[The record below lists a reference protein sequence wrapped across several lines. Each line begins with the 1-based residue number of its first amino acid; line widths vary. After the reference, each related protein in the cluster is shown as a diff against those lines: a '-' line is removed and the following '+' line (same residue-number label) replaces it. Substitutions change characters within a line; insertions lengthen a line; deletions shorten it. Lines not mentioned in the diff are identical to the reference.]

1 MPTSKM
7 SRPTNDVGDNFELDD
22 GFDFGE
28 PEVIPVE
35 IAKDKY
41 LYLKE
46 PCAEDLIKISEI
58 SENTKISEIE
68 ATLQTIC
75 ILHAPQDGSRKLSL
89 KDAKRLTAKQLKSIG
104 RSLSILLGGDEDE
117 EEEKL

>member
-1 MPTSKM
+1 M
-7 SRPTNDVGDNFELDD
+7 SRPTNNVDDNLEIDD

-89 KDAKRLTAKQLKSIG
+89 RDAKRLTAKQLKSIG
-104 RSLSILLGGDEDE
+104 KSLSILLGDDGDE